1 VPVTL
6 LRHAGATAISLDAS
20 KLSTDRYDAV
30 GEAVD
35 AGVSLWLGVV
45 PATDSDISFDSTRDT
60 VRRIWGELG
69 FAARDAAGAVVVTPA
84 CGLAGAS
91 TGYVR
96 RVLSVLRD
104 TGRALLDVS
113 A

>member
-6 LRHAGATAISLDAS
+6 LRNAGANAISLDAS

-45 PATDSDISFDSTRDT
+45 PATDADIAFDSARDT
-60 VRRIWGELG
+60 ARRIWTELG
-69 FAARDAAGAVVVTPA
+69 FAPRDAAGALVVTPA
-84 CGLAGAS
+84 CGLATAS
-91 TGYVR
+91 AQYVR

-104 TGRALLDVS
+104 TGNALLDDS